1 MKMNNEYR
9 YLSLHQ
15 KMAILAQELVERD
28 LPLKE
33 SVKEFEKLF
42 IAAAEKKYKGNKTR
56 MAEAMGIHRNTLHNL
71 YKSLDL

>member
-1 MKMNNEYR
+1 MTKEYR
-9 YLSLHQ
+9 DLSLHQ
-15 KMAILAQELVERD
+15 KMSILAQELVEKD

-33 SVKEFEKLF
+33 SIKEFEKLF
-42 IAAAEKKYKGNKTR
+42 IKSAEKKFHGNKTR